1 MYHLDFVEKHCRKCN
16 RPLITKSYRPDICR
30 RCSDQEKTRAQ
41 ELAEMLRSI
50 DAQILALPEEFIE
63 A

>member
-1 MYHLDFVEKHCRKCN
+1 M
-16 RPLITKSYRPDICR
+16 T
-30 RCSDQEKTRAQ
+30 DQEKTWAQ

-50 DAQILALPEEFIE
+50 DAQILALLEEFIE